1 MEETASTNRMPMRRS
16 VSCIQVVTGPIVIC
30 GPNGMTEMVISFTT
44 SAKGC
49 SNPCGP
55 TRYGPTRSWTCAITL
70 RSIHCK
76 YARVVRSTKAT
87 TATLMRVSIKKFMQT
102 SRPLGVQGARCL
114 ECGIQLLA
122 ITAQCARREQC
133 VARGLN
139 QLRPRTHRHAAIH
152 RRGLRCSPCCEYG
165 QRNIITMHVLANLFK
180 NFVGG
185 PHAEV
190 DAHFLGKQAQDFEI
204 GFRAHHLHAAFETL
218 HFAANV
224 GDRPVLL
231 VSRGCGK

>member
-122 ITAQCARREQC
+122 ISAHGARREQC
-133 VARGLN
+133 VARVLN
-139 QLRPRTHRHAAIH
+139 QLRTRTHRHTAIH

-165 QRNIITMHVLANLFK
+165 QRNIITMHVLANLFE
-180 NFVGG
+180 NFVVG
-185 PHAEV
+185 PHPEV
-190 DAHFLGKQAQDFEI
+190 DAHLFRGQNENFQI
-204 GFRAHHLHAAFETL
+204 GLRAHHLHTALQPL

-224 GDRPVLL
+224 SHRSVLL
-231 VSRGCGK
+231 ISRRRRK